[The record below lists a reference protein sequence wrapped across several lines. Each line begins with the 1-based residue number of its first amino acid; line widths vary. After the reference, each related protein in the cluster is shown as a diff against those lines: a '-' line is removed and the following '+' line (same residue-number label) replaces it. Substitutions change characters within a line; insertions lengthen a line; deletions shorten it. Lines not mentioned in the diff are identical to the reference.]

1 MQIESWSSTVE
12 GYFKILYQMSVDLI
26 NWGLENLK
34 FYGKFL
40 SAKDILNQG
49 VNRRRGFFA
58 S

>member
-1 MQIESWSSTVE
+1 MSWSSTVE
-12 GYFKILYQMSVDLI
+12 GYFKTLYQMSVDLI

-40 SAKDILNQG
+40 RAKDILNQG